1 MRAHETLTLDLTDD
15 DLSFAIGLLRD
26 RLPELVC
33 PRAWGILIV
42 EQDRRCETKGL
53 AKFPIINSGVG
64 LCRAPSRDSYA
75 ARCAEAAAPMTRP
88 EGPGVI
94 MPVYGFTPGH
104 SGPERQIGSA
114 AVRAAQVASTR
125 GPHT

>member
-1 MRAHETLTLDLTDD
+1 MREHETLTLDLTDD

-53 AKFPIINSGVG
+53 AKFPIII
-64 LCRAPSRDSYA
+64 A
-75 ARCAEAAAPMTRP
+75 ASAYPELPHEIRTRLDARKQP
-88 EGPGVI
+88 P
-94 MPVYGFTPGH
+94 P
-104 SGPERQIGSA
+104 
-114 AVRAAQVASTR
+114 
-125 GPHT
+125 